1 LVILD
6 NDQDQTVPRRFPIEA
21 YFPKIKSPKNKH
33 RNNLCKHGTSH
44 NKIKLDTQLMA
55 MQTTKFFT
63 DLIVKF
69 NTNMFVRKAN
79 YTQYLVAAAT
89 LLICL
94 LLLSITALGAY
105 TLLPAKVHYH
115 IAKKFS
121 INQYAGEAQ
130 IYLGL
135 LLPKTGSYQVVDD
148 VSVRWD
154 ANKETNSR
162 AYVDLLKLSA
172 EMPGESERVAVV
184 QYNIVLRQGTAAWQ
198 APVDRIDLLPQVG
211 IESNHEDIKQTASRI
226 TAEASTDPVYEIFQ
240 FTSNYLEY
248 SETGCEDTN
257 LSALVAFRT
266 RAGACIAYSRLMVAL
281 CRASGIPAKM
291 IIGTILPD
299 VLFSLS
305 QISASSTPGS
315 GHAWVEYNSQN
326 SWHLA
331 DPSCAQSYPDF
342 LAFNRND
349 GRHLSFGD
357 YDRFAV
363 SKDELYDWATE
374 YASPRN
380 NQLTSVFAS
389 NSEQTEITSE
399 TTIRKTWDQRWLNVI
414 VALIIAVFILSKLRD
429 RVLSKYFSY

>member
-1 LVILD
+1 
-6 NDQDQTVPRRFPIEA
+6 
-21 YFPKIKSPKNKH
+21 
-33 RNNLCKHGTSH
+33 
-44 NKIKLDTQLMA
+44 MA
-55 MQTTKFFT
+55 MQTTKKFT
-63 DLIVKF
+63 GLIVKI
-69 NTNMFVRKAN
+69 NTNMIVRNAKF
-79 YTQYLVAAAT
+79 TQYLVAAAS
-89 LLICL
+89 LFICI

-121 INQYAGEAQ
+121 ITQHVGEAQ

-148 VSVRWD
+148 VSVLWD
-154 ANKETNSR
+154 GNQETSSR

-172 EMPGESERVAVV
+172 EMPGESEKVAVV
-184 QYNIVLRQGTAAWQ
+184 EYGIVLRQGTAAWR

-211 IESNHEDIKQTASRI
+211 IESNHEDIKQAASRI
-226 TAEASTDPVYEIFQ
+226 TAEASNDPAYEIFQ

-257 LSALVAFRT
+257 LSALEAFRT
-266 RAGACIAYSRLMVAL
+266 RSGACIAYSRLMVAL

-291 IIGTILPD
+291 IIGTLLPD
-299 VLFSLS
+299 GFFSLP
-305 QISASSTPGS
+305 QVGASSDPGS

-331 DPSCAQSYPDF
+331 DPSCGQSYPDV

-374 YASPRN
+374 HASPRN
-380 NQLTSVFAS
+380 TQLTSVFAS

-429 RVLSKYFSY
+429 RILSKYFPD